1 MSTDDRGP
9 ATPDLSEAAS
19 RNTLA
24 LNPLVG
30 IQSRDLVES
39 AGILFK
45 AVMNEPK
52 VATEQWLSF
61 VGELGAIVAGKSER
75 APKAGDKRFSDP
87 TWKGSSLHSGLLK
100 AYLAWGE
107 AVNGLV
113 DKTSL
118 SDIDKARAHLITE
131 ILVDAVAPTNA
142 MLTNPAAVRKFID
155 TGGQSLWLGLKNYF
169 DDLTRNRGMPSM
181 VDTSAFKVGENLAV
195 TPGAVVFRNE
205 LLELIQYT
213 PMTATVRRRP
223 LLITPPQ
230 INKYYSLDLSPDKS
244 MIRFLLENGI
254 QTFAVSWRNPTA
266 AHRD

>member
-1 MSTDDRGP
+1 MTAMSTDDRTP
-9 ATPDLSEAAS
+9 ETATADLSEAAS

-30 IQSRDLVES
+30 IRGQDLVDS

-61 VGELGAIVAGKSER
+61 VGELGSIVAGMSER

-87 TWKGSSLHSGLLK
+87 TWKESSLHSGLLK

-118 SDIDKARAHLITE
+118 SDIDKARAHL
-131 ILVDAVAPTNA
+131 
-142 MLTNPAAVRKFID
+142 LT
-155 TGGQSLWLGLKNYF
+155 
-169 DDLTRNRGMPSM
+169 
-181 VDTSAFKVGENLAV
+181 
-195 TPGAVVFRNE
+195 
-205 LLELIQYT
+205 
-213 PMTATVRRRP
+213 
-223 LLITPPQ
+223 
-230 INKYYSLDLSPDKS
+230 
-244 MIRFLLENGI
+244 
-254 QTFAVSWRNPTA
+254 
-266 AHRD
+266 